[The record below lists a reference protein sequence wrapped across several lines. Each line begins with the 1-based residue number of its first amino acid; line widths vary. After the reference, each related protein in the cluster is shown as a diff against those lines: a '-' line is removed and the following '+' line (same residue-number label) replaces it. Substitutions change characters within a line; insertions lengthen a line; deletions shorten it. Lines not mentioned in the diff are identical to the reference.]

1 MSIGIH
7 PLYLILPAGLACSMA
22 FHLPVSTPPN
32 AIVAGY
38 ANVKSG
44 DMAIA
49 GIGPTIASIG
59 VLFLICQLWGVV
71 IYPDLNT
78 FPSWALGNEVINA
91 TVKAALNA
99 TA

>member
-1 MSIGIH
+1 MQAVTIKIH

-38 ANVKSG
+38 ANIKSK

-49 GIGPTIASIG
+49 GVGPTISSII
-59 VLFLICQLWGVV
+59 VLFAICQLWGIV

-78 FPSWALGNEVINA
+78 FPDWATTIVTNA
-91 TVKAALNA
+91 TK
-99 TA
+99 